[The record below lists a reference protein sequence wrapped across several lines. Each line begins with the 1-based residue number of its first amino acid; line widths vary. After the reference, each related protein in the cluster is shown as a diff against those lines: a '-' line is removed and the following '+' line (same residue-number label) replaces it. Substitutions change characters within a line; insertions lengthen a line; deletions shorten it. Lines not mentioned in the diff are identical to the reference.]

1 MAQHIIGILFFLL
14 YTSVGLLMRII
25 GKDAVARRLGET
37 ASSYR
42 IVGEHEPTEKMKR
55 PF

>member
-1 MAQHIIGILFFLL
+1 MAQHIIGALFFLL
-14 YTSVGLLMRII
+14 YTPVRLLMRII

-37 ASSYR
+37 GSSYR
-42 IVGEHEPTEKMKR
+42 IAGEHEPTEKMKG